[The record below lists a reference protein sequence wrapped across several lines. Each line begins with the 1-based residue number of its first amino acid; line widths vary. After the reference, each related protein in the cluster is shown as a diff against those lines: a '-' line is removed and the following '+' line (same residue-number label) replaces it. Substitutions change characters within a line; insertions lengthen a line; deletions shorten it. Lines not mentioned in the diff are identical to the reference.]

1 MGRKPIGKEIR
12 KRVNVMLEPTIH
24 GYLKAAGDGN
34 VSMGI
39 HIVTMGWLAYRAHE
53 KLKTMPMPKK
63 GKRASS
69 NQTD

>member
-24 GYLKAAGDGN
+24 EYLREAGDGN

-39 HIVTMGWLAYRAHE
+39 HIVTAGWLAYRAHE
-53 KLKTMPMPKK
+53 KLKTLPKK
-63 GKRASS
+63 GKRAAS
-69 NQTD
+69 NQ